1 MKSPLTRSLRK
12 QTPINKKAIPY
23 MTVNISDFTYMKT
36 SNKKTKNLATPGK
49 PMSQDEFVSLIKEA
63 EEGKF
68 NTLEES
74 KRIFKEWRSKLEK

>member
-1 MKSPLTRSLRK
+1 MKSPLTTSLRK

-23 MTVNISDFTYMKT
+23 MTINKSNFTYMKT

-63 EEGKF
+63 EEGEFMSVK
-68 NTLEES
+68 E
-74 KRIFKEWRSKLEK
+74 FKERFDKWRAERKK